1 MRHPIRTR
9 LLVVAALL
17 ACVPVRSAPDRNVI
31 YWLPV
36 QEVASGG
43 TTKGPWR
50 QNDSQYDYVDD
61 GTLAFLAGGGLA
73 VAWVDQRRKEVLL
86 QVLGADGRVRAAPVD
101 VSRSPATFSWMPR
114 IAAGGPDTLH
124 LLWQEIIFSGG
135 SHGGDILYARSL
147 DGGRSFSRPVN
158 LSNSLDGDG
167 KGRLDRDTWS
177 NGSLDLAVG
186 ADGKV
191 YAAWTEYDGAL
202 WLARSRDGGRSF
214 TPPQRI
220 AGDDK
225 RPARGPSLALGGNKV
240 WLAWTVGEDPDAD
253 IRVSSSLDDGASFS
267 PPVLVGARAARADAP
282 RLGFDR
288 DGRLHL
294 VYMEQAGKQPAAIR
308 HVRSDGPELAF
319 GTPRALSTRG
329 EAAMAP
335 QLAIDA
341 HGRVHVAWE
350 SAQGLR
356 YSRDGGAVA
365 PVTVPH
371 SRPGAGARQGS
382 QQGMLGKKLATGDG
396 MVALVNSSLAQGH
409 GSRVWLMRGRL
420 PDSR

>member
-1 MRHPIRTR
+1 MRRHLRTR
-9 LLVVAALL
+9 LLVVAMLL
-17 ACVPVRSAPDRNVI
+17 ACVPVRSAPDMDTVA
-31 YWLPV
+31 WLPV
-36 QEVASGG
+36 TEIANGG
-43 TTKGPWR
+43 GTKGPWR

-61 GTLAFLAGGGLA
+61 GAAAFMQGGRLA

-86 QVLGADGRVRAAPVD
+86 RVLGPDGRGSAAPVD

-114 IAAGGPDTLH
+114 IAAGGRDTLH
-124 LLWQEIIFSGG
+124 VLWQEIIFSGG

-147 DGGRSFSRPVN
+147 DGGRSFSQPMN
-158 LSNSLDGDG
+158 LSRSPGGDG

-202 WLARSRDGGRSF
+202 WLARSRDGGRGF

-220 AGDDK
+220 AGDAA
-225 RPARGPSLALGGNKV
+225 RPAGGPSLALGGGKV
-240 WLAWTVGEDPDAD
+240 YLAWTVGEDPDAD
-253 IRVSSSLDDGASFS
+253 IRVSSSLDDGASFA
-267 PPVLVGARAARADAP
+267 PPVLVGAGAARADAP
-282 RLGFDR
+282 RLAFDGG
-288 DGRLHL
+288 GRLHL
-294 VYMEQAGKQPAAIR
+294 VYLEQAGKQPAVIR
-308 HVRSDGPELAF
+308 HARSDGPGLAF
-319 GTPRALSTRG
+319 GTPRTLSARG

-335 QLAIDA
+335 HLAIDA
-341 HGRVHVAWE
+341 RGRVHIAWE

-356 YSRDGGAVA
+356 YTRGAA

-371 SRPGAGARQGS
+371 SGAGAGARQGS
-382 QQGMLGKKLATGDG
+382 QQGLLGKKLAAGDG

-409 GSRVWLMRGRL
+409 GSRVWVMRGRL
-420 PDSR
+420 P

>member
-1 MRHPIRTR
+1 MRLPIRTR
-9 LLVVAALL
+9 LSVIAVLL
-17 ACVPVRSAPDRNVI
+17 ACVPVRSAPDTVT
-31 YWLPV
+31 WLPV
-36 QEVASGG
+36 LDVASGG
-43 TTKGPWR
+43 GSKGPWR

-61 GTLAFLAGGGLA
+61 GTAAFMPGGDLA

-86 QVLGADGRVRAAPVD
+86 QVFKPDGRAGGAAVD
-101 VSRSPATFSWMPR
+101 VSRSPASFSWMPR

-147 DGGRSFSRPVN
+147 DGGRCFSPPVN
-158 LSNSLDGDG
+158 LSRSLGGDG

-186 ADGKV
+186 PDGKV

-220 AGDDK
+220 AGDHAH
-225 RPARGPSLALGGNKV
+225 PARAPALALDNDGKV
-240 WLAWTVGEDPDAD
+240 YLAWTVGEDPDAD
-253 IRVSSSLDDGASFS
+253 IRVSRSPDEGAGFG
-267 PPVLVGARAARADAP
+267 PPVFVGARAARADAP
-282 RLGFDR
+282 RLALDGG
-288 DGRLHL
+288 GRLHL

-308 HVRSDGPELAF
+308 HARSDGPELAF
-319 GTPRALSTRG
+319 GTPRTLSAGG
-329 EAAMAP
+329 EAAKAP
-335 QLAIDA
+335 HLAADA
-341 HGRVHVAWE
+341 HGRVHIAWE

-356 YSRDGGAVA
+356 YSPDAGTVV

-371 SRPGAGARQGS
+371 SGPDAGGRQGS
-382 QQGMLGKKLATGDG
+382 QQGLLGRKLAAGDG
-396 MVALVNSSLAQGH
+396 MLALVNSSLAPGR

-420 PDSR
+420 PDPR

>member
-1 MRHPIRTR
+1 MRLHIRTR
-9 LLVVAALL
+9 LLVIAMLL
-17 ACVPVRSAPDRNVI
+17 ACVPVRSAPDRNAI
-31 YWLPV
+31 DWLPV
-36 QEVASGG
+36 QDVASGG
-43 TTKGPWR
+43 GAKGPWR

-61 GTLAFLAGGGLA
+61 GTLAFLPGGGLA

-86 QVLGADGRVRAAPVD
+86 QVLGADGRARAAPVD
-101 VSRSPATFSWMPR
+101 VSRSPDTFSWMPR

-147 DGGRSFSRPVN
+147 DGGRSFSQPVN
-158 LSNSLDGDG
+158 LSRSLGGDG

-191 YAAWTEYDGAL
+191 FAAWTDYDGAL

-225 RPARGPSLALGGNKV
+225 RPARGPALALGGDKV

-282 RLGFDR
+282 RLAFDR

-319 GTPRALSTRG
+319 GTPRALSTRD

-356 YSRDGGAVA
+356 YSRDAGA

-371 SRPGAGARQGS
+371 SGPAAGARQGS
-382 QQGMLGKKLATGDG
+382 QQGMLGKKLAVGDG
-396 MVALVNSSLAQGH
+396 MVALVNSSLAQGR

>member
-1 MRHPIRTR
+1 MRRHLRPR
-9 LLVVAALL
+9 LLVIALLL
-17 ACVPVRSAPDRNVI
+17 ACVPVRSAQDRDTI
-31 YWLPV
+31 AWLPV

-43 TTKGPWR
+43 GTKGPWR
-50 QNDSQYDYVDD
+50 QNDSHYDYVDD
-61 GTLAFLAGGGLA
+61 GTLAFLHSGDLA

-86 QVLGADGRVRAAPVD
+86 QVLGADGRARAAPVD
-101 VSRSPATFSWMPR
+101 VSRSPDTFSWMPR
-114 IAAGGPDTLH
+114 VAAGGPDTLH
-124 LLWQEIIFSGG
+124 VLWQEIIFSGG
-135 SHGGDILYARSL
+135 SHGGEILYARSL
-147 DGGRSFSRPVN
+147 DGGRSFSEPVN
-158 LSNSLDGDG
+158 LSRSRGGDG

-191 YAAWTEYDGAL
+191 YAAWTDYDGAL

-225 RPARGPSLALGGNKV
+225 RPARGPSLALGGGKV

-253 IRVSSSLDDGASFS
+253 IRVSSSPDDGASFS

-282 RLGFDR
+282 RLALDG

-308 HVRSDGPELAF
+308 HVRSDGHDPAF
-319 GTPRALSTRG
+319 GTPRTLSTRG

-341 HGRVHVAWE
+341 QGRVHVVWGA
-350 SAQGLR
+350 AQGLR
-356 YSRDGGAVA
+356 YSRDGGA

-371 SRPGAGARQGS
+371 SGPGAGARQGS
-382 QQGMLGKKLATGDG
+382 QQGLLGKKLAAGDG
-396 MVALVNSSLAQGH
+396 MVALVNSSLAQGR
-409 GSRVWLMRGRL
+409 GSRVWVMRGHL

>member
-1 MRHPIRTR
+1 MRLHIRTC
-9 LLVVAALL
+9 LLIVAMLL
-17 ACVPVRSAPDRNVI
+17 ACVPVRSAPDRNVV

-36 QEVASGG
+36 QDVASGG
-43 TTKGPWR
+43 GAKGPWR
-50 QNDSQYDYVDD
+50 QNDSEYDYVDD
-61 GTLAFLAGGGLA
+61 GTLAFLPGGGLA

-86 QVLGADGRVRAAPVD
+86 QVLGADGRARAAPVD

-114 IAAGGPDTLH
+114 IAAGDSDTLH

-147 DGGRSFSRPVN
+147 DGGRSFSQPVN
-158 LSNSLDGDG
+158 LSASPGGDG

-225 RPARGPSLALGGNKV
+225 HPARGPSLALGGGKV
-240 WLAWTVGEDPDAD
+240 YLAWTVGEDPDAD
-253 IRVSSSLDDGASFS
+253 IRVSSSPDNGASFS
-267 PPVLVGARAARADAP
+267 APVLVGAKGARADAP
-282 RLGFDR
+282 RLAFDGG
-288 DGRLHL
+288 GRLHL
-294 VYMEQAGKQPAAIR
+294 VYMEQAAIR
-308 HVRSDGPELAF
+308 HVRSEGPELAF
-319 GTPRALSTRG
+319 GTPRTLSTHG

-341 HGRVHVAWE
+341 HGRAHVAWE

-356 YSRDGGAVA
+356 YTRDASAVA

-382 QQGMLGKKLATGDG
+382 QQGMLGKKLAVGDR
-396 MVALVNSSLAQGH
+396 MVALVNSSLTRGD
-409 GSRVWLMRGRL
+409 GSRVWVMRGRL
-420 PDSR
+420 P